1 MTEREGGEVRVL
13 PRSSSYFDQLMD
25 LFTSA
30 SSPSPLMSTSSSG
43 PDLMAIEEEEN
54 DDNVFTVST
63 ITHHM
68 ITTHMSHVPLTC
80 HTITTYRS
88 HDQHSHVT

>member
-68 ITTHMSHVPLTC
+68 ITTHMSH
-80 HTITTYRS
+80 
-88 HDQHSHVT
+88 DQHSHVT